1 LICPFC
7 AETIKDQAIVCRYCG
22 RDIKVETPILVEP
35 TLAIEL
41 VRTTPLAFIKTFYQ
55 AQSQPRKLIIF
66 VATFLV
72 LALGITFGVTNFN
85 EIQAQNRIIAAEEA
99 QQAQQDSIQ
108 AQRDAEAA
116 EQARI
121 EADNAWVPS
130 GYEKFSLNPNLAYKT
145 DHRGC
150 STFGGCL
157 TFIVVTKTYCSSI
170 YIAGNSVTNSGV
182 VDDWTN
188 DTAQGISPGTK
199 VQMKLQFTTSSSGT
213 VSFTDVNCY

>member
-1 LICPFC
+1 MICPFC

-22 RDIKVETPILVEP
+22 RDIKVETRMLEEP
-35 TLAIEL
+35 TPPSEL
-41 VRTTPLAFIKTFYQ
+41 VRTTPLAFIKTSYQ
-55 AQSQPRKLIIF
+55 AQSQPRKLVIF

-72 LALGITFGVTNFN
+72 LAIGITFGVTNFN

-99 QQAQQDSIQ
+99 QQSQQEALQ

-121 EADNAWVPS
+121 EAEDAWIPS
-130 GYEKFSLNPNLAYKT
+130 GYKKFELNPNLAYKT
-145 DHRGC
+145 DNRGC
-150 STFGGCL
+150 STYGGCL
-157 TFIVVTKTYCSSI
+157 TFIVVTKIYCSSI
-170 YIAGNSVTNSGV
+170 YIAGNSVTTSGV